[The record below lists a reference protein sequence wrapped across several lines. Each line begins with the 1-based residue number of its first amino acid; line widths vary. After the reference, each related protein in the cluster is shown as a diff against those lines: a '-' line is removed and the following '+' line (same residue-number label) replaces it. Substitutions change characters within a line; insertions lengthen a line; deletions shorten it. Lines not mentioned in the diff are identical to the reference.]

1 MVQLLQ
7 VSDDEVRIKEELFNL
22 LSVFILTY
30 EARGDRIKRDLYKN
44 REKLIGVLTD
54 FQKHGENAEEEE
66 LVQLMTILINKL
78 SGVVYEKTSNAG
90 STHASPSKRK
100 DL

>member
-7 VSDDEVRIKEELFNL
+7 VGDDEVRIKEELFNL
-22 LSVFILTY
+22 LSMFILTY
-30 EARGDRIKRDLYKN
+30 EARGDRIRRDLYTN

-54 FQKHGENAEEEE
+54 FKRHGENSEEEE

-78 SGVVYEKTSNAG
+78 RGVVYDRSSAQTTPFRNLEL
-90 STHASPSKRK
+90 HE
-100 DL
+100 